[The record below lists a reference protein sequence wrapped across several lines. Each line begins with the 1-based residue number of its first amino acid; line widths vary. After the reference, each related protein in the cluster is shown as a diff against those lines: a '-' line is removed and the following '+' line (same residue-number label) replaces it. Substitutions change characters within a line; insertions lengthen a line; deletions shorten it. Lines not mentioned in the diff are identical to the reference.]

1 MKKTILRILIV
12 VLGLLALYTVFNQ
25 FDSKPPEVK
34 YLELREIKNPV
45 YDGSNGYFRLWT
57 LPHPKGTDIESE
69 EALLKYRRL
78 FDPQF
83 DNNQAIIDFDEAGY
97 KAMAEKTFANR
108 WREILGPGAKWLNIP
123 KNTSLD
129 WCQQVLANR
138 DTVTLLEKE
147 FGFLQE
153 RFQKFIDT
161 DVFQDLTIIRMD
173 IPIPHLL
180 TYLGMAKLYTVRSM
194 LTALDGDWITGTN
207 QLLDLVDS
215 SKKVTK
221 NSRTLITNLVA
232 KAIIRI
238 SSEAMISLMNN
249 AECPSE
255 VYQLILDRTPPLAFE
270 EYGSIPMVFEYQF
283 RPPYNWKRFFNE
295 KDFGFF
301 KSLFYGLFTQQ
312 NRTLHLRDQI
322 ILPIVEAER
331 IPPYQWTYN
340 PFKSES
346 PIKGPFWWLQN
357 PGGKLH
363 MHNFAHEGGRNLA
376 VVILKSNRV
385 KTTYQILRIS
395 AELHQEFNPNE
406 PMQKILNRLDT
417 YKVPDPCSGKP
428 YIWNDQKQI
437 LYSIGTDLKDDG
449 GDPQWN
455 DEFGD
460 FPLPITCYVK

>member
-25 FDSKPPEVK
+25 FDSAPPELK

-45 YDGSNGYFRLWT
+45 YDSNNSYFRLWT
-57 LPHPKGTDIESE
+57 LPEPKGTDIESKE
-69 EALLKYRRL
+69 LHMNYRRL

-83 DNNQAIIDFDEAGY
+83 DTDQEIIDFDEAGY
-97 KAMAEKTFANR
+97 KAMAEKTFVKR
-108 WREILGPGAKWLNIP
+108 WREILGPDASWLNIP

-138 DTVTLLEKE
+138 DTVTVLEKE

-153 RFQKFIDT
+153 RFQKFIET
-161 DVFQDLTIIRMD
+161 EMFQDLTIIRMD

-180 TYLGMAKLYTVRSM
+180 TYLGQAKLYVIRSM
-194 LTALDGDWITGTN
+194 LTALDGDWLNGTN

-215 SKKVTK
+215 SKKVMRG
-221 NSRTLITNLVA
+221 SRTLITNLVA

-238 SSEAMISLMNN
+238 SCEAMASLINN
-249 AECPSE
+249 AECPPE

-270 EYGSIPMVFEYQF
+270 EYGSVPMVFEYQF
-283 RPPYNWKRFFNE
+283 RPPYNWKRFMNE
-295 KDFGFF
+295 PDYGFF
-301 KSLFYGLFTQQ
+301 KSLFFGLFTQQ
-312 NRTLHLRDQI
+312 NRTLRLRDQS
-322 ILPIVEAER
+322 ILPIIEAER
-331 IPPYQWTYN
+331 IPPYQWTYD
-340 PFKSES
+340 PFKPES
-346 PIKGPFWWLQN
+346 PIKGMFWWLQN

-363 MHNFAHEGGRNLA
+363 IHHFVHKGGKNLA

-395 AELHQEFNPNE
+395 AELHKEFNPNQ
-406 PMQKILNRLDT
+406 PVQKILNRLET

-428 YIWNDQKQI
+428 YVWNNQKQI
-437 LYSIGTDLKDDG
+437 LYSIGTDRKDDG
-449 GDPQWN
+449 GEPQGK

-460 FPLPITCYVK
+460 FPLPVTLYVK